1 MDRYQEEI
9 IDGSKTAFIDA
20 AYKSNLAYKPSFIFN
35 DNKQGVK
42 VLTTIEEE
50 LHNCSSF
57 IFSVAFI
64 TPGGLK
70 PLLMVLKELEK
81 KGVPGKV
88 LTTDY
93 NMFTDPTALDTL
105 ASLSNIELR
114 MYHENAIN
122 YSDLVLDNNRPN
134 VDTDKIGFHTKGYIF
149 EKDETYTILIGSSNM
164 TGKALSV
171 NKEWNTKIISTSKGE
186 VYQNVYKSFQDLW
199 NDKEHTREYADFI
212 DEYRT
217 KYNVIKKQRK
227 IAIESAS
234 PVVSLEQYKLTP
246 NPMQLEFINNLR
258 DIINA
263 GEDKALLISSTGTG
277 KTLASAF
284 GIRDA
289 LDEKKANERIL
300 FIVHREQIAKQALKA
315 YKMVFGKTREFGLLS
330 GNSRETNVDF
340 LFATMQMMSKEE
352 IYKAFSEDYFQTI
365 IIDEAHHVGAS
376 SYQKIMAY
384 FKPKFWLGMTASP
397 ERTDGYDV
405 FKTFDHNI
413 ALEIRLQQA
422 MEENLLCP
430 FHYFGIT
437 DYEVDGEVVD
447 DNTGIKNFNRL
458 IADERVNYIIQQIEY
473 YGYSGDRVKGLIFC
487 SDTKEAKALSKIFN
501 SRGYKTAALTGSDSQ
516 EEREKTIDLLTRD
529 IEEKE
534 GQEYLDYIFT
544 VDIFN
549 EGVDIPEINQVV
561 MLRPTDSAIVFV
573 QQLGRGL
580 RKYSDKEFVV
590 IIDFIG
596 NYMNNFLIPI
606 ALSGDRTYN
615 KDNLRKYVMEGGNVI
630 PGISSVHFDEI
641 SKKRIFESIDA
652 SSTPLKFLKDKYQN
666 LKFKLGKTPSIVEFY
681 KYGEIDPILFIDYIK
696 GSYDKFVR
704 KVDDEAKLPSFTDSQ
719 SATLDFVSLNLA
731 SGKRIHELLLLKEL
745 INKRFIQLEDFRE
758 ELKRY
763 HIEGRNKD
771 IESAIRF
778 LAMEFTNTQSEKE
791 KYKNVR
797 IIKSYADNVNS
808 INNSDYDKQRLDHI
822 KNICEGYLCGFSN
835 AEERQYLN
843 ELSAIIEYGL
853 LRYNDYYS
861 NIDEDNLV
869 LYQKYSRKDICR
881 ILNWERDD
889 SATVYGYRIKYGTC
903 PIFVTYEKKDD
914 ISESTKYPD
923 QFIDNGTFSWMT
935 RNNVRID
942 SRESQEIINH
952 EENGLRIYLFIK
964 KSDGEGSDF
973 YYMGKVNPERWEE
986 TTIKD
991 KIGKDLPIMNFLMKL
1006 EHPVRNDIYEYFTK

>member
-1 MDRYQEEI
+1 MEKIKMDRYQEEI

-289 LDEKKANERIL
+289 LDAKKANERIL

-315 YKMVFGKTREFGLLS
+315 YKMVFGKTEE
-330 GNSRETNVDF
+330 NSISNNNRPVTDDECNKNENILD
-340 LFATMQMMSKEE
+340 
-352 IYKAFSEDYFQTI
+352 I
-365 IIDEAHHVGAS
+365 I
-376 SYQKIMAY
+376 QKMPTPNGR
-384 FKPKFWLGMTASP
+384 KRKL
-397 ERTDGYDV
+397 
-405 FKTFDHNI
+405 DHNI

-534 GQEYLDYIFT
+534 SYIFT

-952 EENGLRIYLFIK
+952 EENGLKIYLFIK

-991 KIGKDLPIMNFLMKL
+991 KTGKDLPIMNFLMKL